1 MTHPLWPDP
10 PPPAWYDEP
19 WPPPDPAPPW
29 HAPRQPSWRE
39 PDGELDDAVV
49 RHLVFLGGRLVET
62 WSEPADET
70 RWAAT
75 ARRLA
80 VERERRDLPPLPPP
94 PPLPPLWAQVQA
106 WLAVRVGGRAA
117 LDRLDDRP
125 LTEGSDGAD
134 GADGLGAPDDLVLPT
149 GGDGETRERLE
160 LVADL
165 LGHVAEMHF
174 DAEVGVALRRA
185 LVRTHACD
193 PSVVTDARSATHLAG
208 GIAWAVTKAN
218 GLLGT
223 QRGGACEQVPVRRL
237 QEALALRSS
246 PAELGRRTQRA
257 LLGLRSRGDDRPPPG
272 SGAPDLLALGDPL
285 LLTGATRAR
294 LVRLRDRAREAEVAE
309 VAEAAGTVRVDQPG
323 QAGQAPR

>member
-19 WPPPDPAPPW
+19 WPPPEPAPPW
-29 HAPRQPSWRE
+29 HAGGWPHRSDA
-39 PDGELDDAVV
+39 DGELDDAVV

-62 WSEPADET
+62 WSEPAEET
-70 RWAAT
+70 RWAST

-80 VERERRDLPPLPPP
+80 VERDRRALPPP
-94 PPLPPLWAQVQA
+94 PPPPPLWAQVQT

-117 LDRLDDRP
+117 LDRLDDRA
-125 LTEGSDGAD
+125 LTAGPDGTDALD
-134 GADGLGAPDDLVLPT
+134 HDDLLLPT
-149 GGDGETRERLE
+149 TDGEARERLE

-174 DAEVGVALRRA
+174 DAEVGVAMRRA
-185 LVRTHACD
+185 LVRTHAED
-193 PSVVTDARSATHLAG
+193 ASVVGDARSATHLAG
-208 GIAWAVTKAN
+208 GIAWAVTRAN

-223 QRGGACEQVPVRRL
+223 QRAGAVAQVPARRL
-237 QEALALRSS
+237 QESLALRSS

-257 LLGLRSRGDDRPPPG
+257 LLGFRSHGDDRPPRG

-294 LVRLRDRAREAEVAE
+294 LLRLRDRAREAEL
-309 VAEAAGTVRVDQPG
+309 AEAGEPGRPGAAAGGGVDEGGRQT
-323 QAGQAPR
+323 PR